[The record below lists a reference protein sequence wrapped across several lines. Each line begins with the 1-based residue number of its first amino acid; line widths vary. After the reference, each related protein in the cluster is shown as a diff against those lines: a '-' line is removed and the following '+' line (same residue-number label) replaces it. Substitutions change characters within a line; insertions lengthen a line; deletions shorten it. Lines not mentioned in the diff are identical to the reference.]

1 MNRLEMYKLRH
12 EIEQEQKWQDET
24 ARLPWIQ
31 FPADW
36 KVKVIP
42 PYGDAV
48 VRFLVT
54 LPDGKEKSVYHDSR
68 ASLGMYFGDGDELIP
83 YWEVYPVN
91 GDVGRCGTDDVE
103 LLLEMIAEVSEEQE
117 DTDANVWITDRKPT
131 EADADCTGFVWIT
144 TECGLVLREQW
155 KTVRDRPWMPITPP
169 EPYVEPPKRYK
180 LMYRSTTRQYYIQ
193 DTESCDKRFVA
204 SCIPTREKAARISN
218 IFEEQNS
225 MSKWITDRMPCA
237 MDTDNTAFVYNQY
250 GAVTHYTHIKEGEA
264 WMMVPRPEPY
274 VKPKRWRVTTATGGY
289 LVYDSI
295 TSSEVADSIPTCE
308 AAERIAAI
316 YEEVVP

>member
-54 LPDGKEKSVYHDSR
+54 LPDGKEKSVYYDSR
-68 ASLGMYFGDGDELIP
+68 ASLGMHFGDGEELIP

-91 GDVGRCGTDDVE
+91 GDTGRCETDEVE
-103 LLLEMIAEVSEEQE
+103 LLLEMIAEGSEEKKE
-117 DTDANVWITDRKPT
+117 TKMDEWITDRLPT
-131 EADADCTGFVWIT
+131 EDDVDRSGSVWT
-144 TECGLVLREQW
+144 MYNGEVVPWSYDGVAEGT
-155 KTVRDRPWMPITPP
+155 PWMPIAKP
-169 EPYVEPPKRYK
+169 EPYVEPKRYGVR
-180 LMYRSTTRQYYIQ
+180 Y
-193 DTESCDKRFVA
+193 CDDLR
-204 SCIPTREKAARISN
+204 C
-218 IFEEQNS
+218 
-225 MSKWITDRMPCA
+225 W
-237 MDTDNTAFVYNQY
+237 
-250 GAVTHYTHIKEGEA
+250 
-264 WMMVPRPEPY
+264 
-274 VKPKRWRVTTATGGY
+274 
-289 LVYDSI
+289 SI
-295 TSSEVADSIPTCE
+295 TFTYSDVLTGHSFRCLFEPLSRLEDKNSDRHRR

-316 YEEVVP
+316 YEEVKP

>member
-1 MNRLEMYKLRH
+1 MNVEKYELRSRRYEVEH
-12 EIEQEQKWQDET
+12 TQRWQDEV

-68 ASLGMYFGDGDELIP
+68 ASLGLYFGDGDELIP

-91 GDVGRCGTDDVE
+91 GDIGRCGTDEVE
-103 LLLEMIAEVSEEQE
+103 LLLEMIAEGSEEKKE
-117 DTDANVWITDRKPT
+117 AKMDEWRTDRAPGQSYVYNKY
-131 EADADCTGFVWIT
+131 
-144 TECGLVLREQW
+144 GLV
-155 KTVRDRPWMPITPP
+155 
-169 EPYVEPPKRYK
+169 
-180 LMYRSTTRQYYIQ
+180 
-193 DTESCDKRFVA
+193 
-204 SCIPTREKAARISN
+204 
-218 IFEEQNS
+218 
-225 MSKWITDRMPCA
+225 
-237 MDTDNTAFVYNQY
+237 
-250 GAVTHYTHIKEGEA
+250 THFSDIKEGDP
-264 WMMVPRPEPY
+264 WMRIPLIDPY
-274 VKPKRWRVTTATGGY
+274 EKPKRWRVTTATGGY

-316 YEEVVP
+316 YEEVIP

>member
-1 MNRLEMYKLRH
+1 MSIEKYELRSLRYKV
-12 EIEQEQKWQDET
+12 EQEQRWQDEV

-31 FPADW
+31 FPSDW

-68 ASLGMYFGDGDELIP
+68 ASLGLYFGDGDELIP

-91 GDVGRCGTDDVE
+91 GDIGRCGTDEVE
-103 LLLEMIAEVSEEQE
+103 LLLEMIAEGSEEKE
-117 DTDANVWITDRKPT
+117 TKMDEWITD
-131 EADADCTGFVWIT
+131 C
-144 TECGLVLREQW
+144 
-155 KTVRDRPWMPITPP
+155 
-169 EPYVEPPKRYK
+169 EPGELY
-180 LMYRSTTRQYYIQ
+180 
-193 DTESCDKRFVA
+193 
-204 SCIPTREKAARISN
+204 
-218 IFEEQNS
+218 
-225 MSKWITDRMPCA
+225 
-237 MDTDNTAFVYNQY
+237 VYNKY
-250 GAVTHYTHIKEGEA
+250 GIVTHFSDIKEGDP
-264 WMMVPRPEPY
+264 WMRIPRIDPY
-274 VKPKRWRVTTATGGY
+274 EKPKRWRVTTATGGY

-316 YEEVVP
+316 YEEVIP

>member
-1 MNRLEMYKLRH
+1 MSVEKYELRSRRY
-12 EIEQEQKWQDET
+12 EVEQAQRWQDEV

-31 FPADW
+31 FPSDW

-68 ASLGMYFGDGDELIP
+68 ASLGLYFGDGDELIP

-91 GDVGRCGTDDVE
+91 GDIGRCGTDEVE
-103 LLLEMIAEVSEEQE
+103 LLLEMIAEGSEEQE
-117 DTDANVWITDRKPT
+117 DADANV
-131 EADADCTGFVWIT
+131 
-144 TECGLVLREQW
+144 
-155 KTVRDRPWMPITPP
+155 
-169 EPYVEPPKRYK
+169 
-180 LMYRSTTRQYYIQ
+180 
-193 DTESCDKRFVA
+193 
-204 SCIPTREKAARISN
+204 
-218 IFEEQNS
+218 
-225 MSKWITDRMPCA
+225 WITDRMPCA
-237 MDTDNTAFVYNQY
+237 MDTDNTEFVYNQY

-264 WMMVPRPEPY
+264 WMMIPRPEPY